1 LKMWADWKNILGLN
15 LKKIA
20 KEQIILIK
28 DISSTSK
35 ELIQSTGDD

>member
-1 LKMWADWKNILGLN
+1 VSGLKNIFGAEFE
-15 LKKIA
+15 KIA

-35 ELIQSTGDD
+35 ELIL

>member
-15 LKKIA
+15 LKKL

-28 DISSTSK
+28 DISK
-35 ELIQSTGDD
+35 HIEGIQESTGDD